1 MNTVIARQLQKM
13 ASGIARNL
21 YRGYFGEDGGFARI
35 ESELKHGH
43 D

>member
-21 YRGYFGEDGGFARI
+21 YRGYFDNAAGPDALALETCRDGR
-35 ESELKHGH
+35 
-43 D
+43 